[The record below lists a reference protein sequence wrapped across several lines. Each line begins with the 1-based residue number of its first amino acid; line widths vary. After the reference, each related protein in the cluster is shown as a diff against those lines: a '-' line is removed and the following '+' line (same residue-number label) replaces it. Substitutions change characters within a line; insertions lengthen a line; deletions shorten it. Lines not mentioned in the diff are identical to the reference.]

1 MLDSWPLEPFPMIVC
16 LNRETGIDCSVV
28 EETIINSFPL
38 SHYQLVLLWNEQGTD
53 LKANQNR
60 SLIIDARLICV
71 TLLLI
76 ARDANA

>member
-1 MLDSWPLEPFPMIVC
+1 MKSC
-16 LNRETGIDCSVV
+16 LNRETGIDRSVV
-28 EETIINSFPL
+28 EVTIINRFPL
-38 SHYQLVLLWNEQGTD
+38 SHSQLVLLRNEQGTG
-53 LKANQNR
+53 LKANHNW